1 MFNVTVAVFVSKFSL
16 LLLWEMLVRKYNQE
30 LYKINAKNI

>member
-1 MFNVTVAVFVSKFSL
+1 MFNVTIAVFVSKFSL

-30 LYKINAKNI
+30 FYEINAKNI